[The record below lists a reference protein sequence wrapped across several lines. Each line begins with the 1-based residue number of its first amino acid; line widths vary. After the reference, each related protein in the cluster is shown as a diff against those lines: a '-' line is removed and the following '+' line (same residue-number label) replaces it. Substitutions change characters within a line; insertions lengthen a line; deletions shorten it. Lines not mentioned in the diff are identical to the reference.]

1 MAIVISIVL
10 LTVFKSFSSFFFRSV
25 IIMDEEKRFMSIME
39 NRVASFTSQHWPHK
53 EGSSCSPREVKIVEL
68 NILKYKL

>member
-1 MAIVISIVL
+1 
-10 LTVFKSFSSFFFRSV
+10 
-25 IIMDEEKRFMSIME
+25 MDEEKRFMSIME

-68 NILKYKL
+68 NILKHKL